1 MNVFGFL
8 VASWWALVIAILIA
22 FIAFMAAIM
31 LTGDDRG
38 FKVVYVIAPVLTFV
52 LVFLLIAGINSYT
65 TIQKGTVGLVTR
77 YGGLTSEVMK
87 PGLNWKYP
95 FIERVEVVDTTQQ
108 TYEMSE
114 YPDTSKADWVD
125 YPISSNTSDGQII
138 SITATTI
145 FRIPDAEA
153 AVNIRQNI
161 GNIEE
166 VVENVVKANSRSWGR
181 TLAKSYPADVLYS
194 GKVTELQN
202 DIRDKLVEKF
212 AEQGYGLV
220 LVDFLIRSIGFSPE
234 YVDAIEN
241 KQIAEENVITEQNN
255 AEKAKWL
262 AQQEIEQ
269 KRGEALG
276 RLELAK
282 ADAEAVKLSADA
294 EAYAIE
300 QRGTALKRYPDILQL
315 NFVEQLSD
323 NWGFL
328 PSDSIEW
335 LLPVPE
341 GGTK

>member
-1 MNVFGFL
+1 
-8 VASWWALVIAILIA
+8 
-22 FIAFMAAIM
+22 
-31 LTGDDRG
+31 
-38 FKVVYVIAPVLTFV
+38 
-52 LVFLLIAGINSYT
+52 
-65 TIQKGTVGLVTR
+65 
-77 YGGLTSEVMK
+77 
-87 PGLNWKYP
+87 
-95 FIERVEVVDTTQQ
+95 
-108 TYEMSE
+108 
-114 YPDTSKADWVD
+114 VD

>member
-1 MNVFGFL
+1 MDIFGFL
-8 VASWWALVIAILIA
+8 VASWWAWAIAILVA
-22 FIAFMAAIM
+22 FLAFMAAIM
-31 LTGDDRG
+31 LTQDDRG
-38 FKVVYVIAPVLTFV
+38 FKAVYVVAPVLTFV
-52 LVFLLIAGINSYT
+52 IVFLLIAGVNSYT

-77 YGGLTSEVMK
+77 YGGLTNQVMK

-95 FIERVEVVDTTQQ
+95 FIESVEVVDTTQQ

-125 YPISSNTSDGQII
+125 YPISSNTSDGQVI

-161 GNIEE
+161 GTVEE

-181 TLAKSYPADVLYS
+181 TLAKNYTADVLYS
-194 GKVTELQN
+194 GDIVDLQN
-202 DIRDKLVEKF
+202 DIRDKLGETF
-212 AEQGYGLV
+212 AEHGYGLV
-220 LVDFLIRSIGFSPE
+220 LVDFLIRSVGFSAE
-234 YVDAIEN
+234 YIDAIEN

-262 AQQEIEQ
+262 AQQAVEE

-276 RLELAK
+276 QIELAK
-282 ADAEAVKLSADA
+282 AQAEAVRLAADA

-300 QRGTALKRYPDILQL
+300 LRGQALKRYPEVLQL
-315 NFVEQLSD
+315 NFVEQLGD

-341 GGTK
+341 R